1 MRHQLVQRSPGILLC
16 VSHLQILYQKPF
28 RMMSLGFF
36 GIVNDREFK
45 KIRNLIEYEKINSH
59 YIQIIIISD
68 TVKLTFPVVGVVD

>member
-1 MRHQLVQRSPGILLC
+1 
-16 VSHLQILYQKPF
+16 
-28 RMMSLGFF
+28 MMSLGFF